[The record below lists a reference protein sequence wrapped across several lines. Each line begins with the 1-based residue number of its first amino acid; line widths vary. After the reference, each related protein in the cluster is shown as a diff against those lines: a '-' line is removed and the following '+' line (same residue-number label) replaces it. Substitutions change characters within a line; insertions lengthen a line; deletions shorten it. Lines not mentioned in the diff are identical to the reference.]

1 MYYEGPGVKER
12 AALLRGCNQIWG
24 QLMKGEE
31 HDKELFRRFYQEMA
45 RDIRRER
52 RRIGGDFAVAHVVL
66 HRENRDRIRQ
76 GMYHYNNFIIP
87 PVIRD
92 ILGPDLVF
100 INLWMSAEERRR
112 RILQRH
118 KGDTAA
124 ANVMNVR
131 EIKSIDPSPEN
142 PVIYWVRSG
151 VRVRGGAG
159 GRAPHHQP
167 RGDGGHEQGGGGG
180 QGAGGRAAGRGQGHR
195 VHQGGAGL
203 LRLNRTLSLG

>member
-1 MYYEGPGVKER
+1 MCYEGPGVKER

-45 RDIRRER
+45 RDIRREK

-76 GMYHYNNFIIP
+76 GTYHDNNLIIHTMT
-87 PVIRD
+87 RD

-118 KGDTAA
+118 KGDAAA

-131 EIKSIDPSPEN
+131 EIKS
-142 PVIYWVRSG
+142 RSK
-151 VRVRGGAG
+151 
-159 GRAPHHQP
+159 
-167 RGDGGHEQGGGGG
+167 
-180 QGAGGRAAGRGQGHR
+180 
-195 VHQGGAGL
+195 
-203 LRLNRTLSLG
+203 S

>member
-1 MYYEGPGVKER
+1 MYYEGPGVRER

-131 EIKSIDPSPEN
+131 EIKS
-142 PVIYWVRSG
+142 RS
-151 VRVRGGAG
+151 
-159 GRAPHHQP
+159 Q
-167 RGDGGHEQGGGGG
+167 
-180 QGAGGRAAGRGQGHR
+180 
-195 VHQGGAGL
+195 
-203 LRLNRTLSLG
+203 S